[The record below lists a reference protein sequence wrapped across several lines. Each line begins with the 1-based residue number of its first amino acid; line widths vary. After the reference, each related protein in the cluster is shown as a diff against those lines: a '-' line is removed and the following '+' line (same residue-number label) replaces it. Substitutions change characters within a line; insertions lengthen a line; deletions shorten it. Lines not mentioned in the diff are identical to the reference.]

1 MRKRKRIKQLVFL
14 AVILILALVML
25 YSGLRILESTVL
37 YQGQAG
43 EAVPATKTIVRGGVP
58 YFPRQDITTVLIMGI
73 DREGPVAHSDNYTNK
88 GASDLNMIVIFDETN
103 KVCDLLNLNRDTML
117 EMPVLGIGG
126 KQAGTLF
133 GQLALAHTY
142 GSGLDDSCRNTV
154 QAISDFL
161 HGIQIDY
168 YVAMNM
174 DTVAILNDSVGGVT
188 VEVTEDFS
196 HVDPTIGR
204 GVVTLKGDQALN
216 YVRTRKG
223 LGDQLNLSR
232 IERHEKY
239 MSAFLSAFRAKYESD
254 PGVVL
259 RTYEEVLPYLVTNCS
274 ANAISGMM
282 DRFSDYEI
290 REVVSPEGKNVMGEE
305 YYEFYPDEEKL
316 DELILRLFYAP
327 KK

>member
-1 MRKRKRIKQLVFL
+1 MRKRKHIKKMVFF
-14 AVILILALVML
+14 AVILILVLVML

-37 YQGQAG
+37 YQGQG
-43 EAVPATKTIVRGGVP
+43 SEAAPVSKTIVRGDVS

-73 DREGPVAHSDNYTNK
+73 DREGPVLSSGDYTNK
-88 GASDLNMIVIFDETN
+88 GASDLNMIVIFDEAN
-103 KVCDLLNLNRDTML
+103 GVCDILNLNRDTML

-126 KQAGTLF
+126 KQAGTLY
-133 GQLALAHTY
+133 GQLALSHTF

-154 QAISDFL
+154 QTISDFL
-161 HGIQIDY
+161 YGIPIDY

-196 HVDPTIGR
+196 HVDPTIGQ
-204 GVVTLKGDQALN
+204 GTVTLKGEQALN

-232 IERHEKY
+232 IQRHEKY
-239 MSAFLSAFRAKYESD
+239 MSAFLTAFRAKYDQD

-259 RTYEEVLPYLVTNCS
+259 KTYEEVLPYLVTNCS

-290 REVVSPEGKNVMGEE
+290 REVVSPEGENVMGEE
-305 YYEFYPDEEKL
+305 FYEFYPDEEKL